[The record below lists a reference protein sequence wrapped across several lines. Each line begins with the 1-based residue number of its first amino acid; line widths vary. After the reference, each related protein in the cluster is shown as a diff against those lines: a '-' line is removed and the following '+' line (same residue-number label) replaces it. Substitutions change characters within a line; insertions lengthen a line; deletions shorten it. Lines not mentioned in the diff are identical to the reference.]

1 MSDVSDHYG
10 TLTKITGFRKSV
22 NNAPIYRRK
31 TNLNEKEWNDFNN
44 ELKSVLCEKIL
55 MQEEEIEPNYIANCI
70 SNAYF

>member
-10 TLTKITGFRKSV
+10 TLTKITGFRKYV